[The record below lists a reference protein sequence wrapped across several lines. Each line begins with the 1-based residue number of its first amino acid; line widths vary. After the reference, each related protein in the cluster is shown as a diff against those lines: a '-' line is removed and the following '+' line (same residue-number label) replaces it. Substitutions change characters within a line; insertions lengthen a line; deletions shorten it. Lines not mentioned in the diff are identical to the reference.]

1 MELLNGILN
10 LDPALIAKVLPII
23 LLVNGILAGIAMIIS
38 AIVKFTASKSDDK
51 VGEIGNKVAGYAQ
64 KLVDILMG
72 NVKH

>member
-10 LDPALIAKVLPII
+10 LDPALIAKVLPIM
-23 LLVNGILAGIAMIIS
+23 LLVNGCLAGVAMIIS

-51 VGEIGNKVAGYAQ
+51 VADISNKVAGYAQ